1 MSEPQKIRVQSF
13 AKKYAD
19 SICKSIEASS
29 CKMLEAFSL
38 FNIDLI
44 PLCSTNS
51 FKIYGNEEVLT
62 LATLFFPGTDVNL
75 VKLQWKDFK

>member
-19 SICKSIEASS
+19 SMCKNIEARFPKSS
-29 CKMLEAFSL
+29 CKMLEAFSI

-44 PLCSTNS
+44 PLCSTNA
-51 FKIYGNEEVLT
+51 FKIYSNEEILT
-62 LATLFFPGTDVNL
+62 LETPMSI
-75 VKLQWKDFK
+75 